1 MVLVYLL
8 IFLLPIGLVAL
19 VIVAIIAAGAN
30 VYRTGKRAY
39 QDLKPAIDDL
49 TAKAKRAQDMG
60 MKFAER
66 GNNLSKNFEELAG
79 RMAFIT
85 EGFQETQKSPV
96 VKLAGV
102 AGRLS
107 GPKENKG

>member
-8 IFLLPIGLVAL
+8 VFLLPVAL
-19 VIVAIIAAGAN
+19 IVLVFAAIISAGMN

-49 TAKAKRAQDMG
+49 TAKAKRAQDMSG
-60 MKFAER
+60 KFAER
-66 GNNLSKNFEELAG
+66 GNNLSKNFEEIAG
-79 RMAFIT
+79 RWAFVA

-96 VKLAGV
+96 IKLAGV
-102 AGRLS
+102 AGKLA
-107 GPKENKG
+107 GPKFGKG